1 MQIYADMKD
10 SGFAWLGL
18 IPADWSR
25 IKLCHIATKFSNGT
39 TATQLDSQTDYPV
52 TRIQTISTGEINL
65 DKVGY
70 ISKDNA
76 IEKYLLQPNDIL
88 FSNINSLSMVG
99 NVALVDTGGLYH
111 GMNLLRISP
120 SKVNPSFL
128 LYLLRSSSYQQYF
141 SSTAKPAI
149 NQASIPA
156 STIKATP
163 VAVPDMDT
171 QQKIADFLDTET
183 AQIDNLIAK
192 QERLLELLEEKR
204 RATITHAVTRGLNP
218 GVELKETNIPWPAQ
232 IPAHWNVKRIK
243 DLFSA
248 NDEALGQKTDPNY
261 GFDYVDI
268 SSVDKYRGIIKKE
281 KMTFEKSPSRA
292 RRIVREGDIIIG
304 AVRTYLEAIAQISE
318 DATSLIVSTG
328 FVVLRPKDVGDSDFY
343 FYALRS
349 GSFMANVVANSDG
362 VSYPAINADK
372 LMSLQIAVPPK
383 EEMRTIIE
391 HCKLEMS
398 RMDELKQKIQTQIT
412 LLRERRT
419 SLISHVVTGKVM
431 I

>member
-1 MQIYADMKD
+1 MQTYDEMVD
-10 SGFAWLGL
+10 SGVDWIGS
-18 IPADWSR
+18 IPKDWAVKKVKRIFVKKNDKSTTKDPVVLSLARTGVKVRDISSNEGQLAASYDNYNPVEPGDVLLNPMDLQSGANCSISKVKGVISPAYVNLRPISENNSQFFDYYFKLQYWSR
-25 IKLCHIATKFSNGT
+25 AFFVHGRGISYDNRWTLGNETLMN
-39 TATQLDSQTDYPV
+39 YPV
-52 TRIQTISTGEINL
+52 
-65 DKVGY
+65 VVP
-70 ISKDNA
+70 A
-76 IEKYLLQPNDIL
+76 P
-88 FSNINSLSMVG
+88 
-99 NVALVDTGGLYH
+99 
-111 GMNLLRISP
+111 
-120 SKVNPSFL
+120 
-128 LYLLRSSSYQQYF
+128 QQ
-141 SSTAKPAI
+141 
-149 NQASIPA
+149 
-156 STIKATP
+156 
-163 VAVPDMDT
+163 

-204 RATITHAVTRGLNP
+204 RATITHAVTRGLDSS
-218 GVELKETNIPWPAQ
+218 VELKETNIPWLAQ

-349 GSFMANVVANSDG
+349 GSFKANVVANSDG

-419 SLISHVVTGKVM
+419 SLISHAVTGKVRV
-431 I
+431 

>member
-1 MQIYADMKD
+1 MQTYDEMVD
-10 SGFAWLGL
+10 SGVDWIGD
-18 IPADWSR
+18 IPKGWSTAR
-25 IKLCHIATKFSNGT
+25 IGSLFKQRNEKVSDKDFEALSVTKKGVVP
-39 TATQLDSQTDYPV
+39 QLDDAAKTNDGDNRKLVRKGDYV
-52 TRIQTISTGEINL
+52 
-65 DKVGY
+65 
-70 ISKDNA
+70 
-76 IEKYLLQPNDIL
+76 
-88 FSNINSLSMVG
+88 INSRSDRKGSSGLS
-99 NVALVDTGGLYH
+99 ALDGSVSLINTVLAEGKLESRYTH
-111 GMNLLRISP
+111 H
-120 SKVNPSFL
+120 
-128 LYLLRSSSYQQYF
+128 LLRSLPFQEEFYRCGQGIVADLWSTNYQRM
-141 SSTAKPAI
+141 KNI
-149 NQASIPA
+149 HL
-156 STIKATP
+156 P
-163 VAVPDMDT
+163 VPGSVE
-171 QQKIADFLDTET
+171 QQKIADFLDQET
-183 AQIDNLIAK
+183 AKIDNLIAK
-192 QERLLELLEEKR
+192 QERLLELLEERR

-218 GVELKETNIPWPAQ
+218 GVELKETNIPWLGQVPE
-232 IPAHWNVKRIK
+232 HWGVKRIK
-243 DLFSA
+243 DVFSA
-248 NDEALGQKTDPNY
+248 NDEVLGQKTDPNY
-261 GFDYVDI
+261 GFGYVDI
-268 SSVDKYRGIIKKE
+268 SSVDKYKGIIKKE

-419 SLISHVVTGKVM
+419 SLISHVVTGKVRV
-431 I
+431 